1 MEIKMTTIEQTMQ
14 LSTVRTLQNYNVKI
28 NNLIEYVMF
37 NYDVDPEESGDLIEA
52 AENVISLLDQIMDR
66 LDPDGKIK

>member
-1 MEIKMTTIEQTMQ
+1 MTTIEQTMQ

-28 NNLIEYVMF
+28 NNLIDYVMF
-37 NYDVDPEESGDLIEA
+37 NDDVDPEESGDLIEA